1 MQSINRSKSWFF
13 ENINMIN
20 RVLAQLT
27 ERVGGSKLTESET
40 NTEITIQSAPKKFR
54 TL

>member
-13 ENINMIN
+13 ENI
-20 RVLAQLT
+20 LT
-27 ERVGGSKLTESET
+27 ERKSGGGGKLTESET